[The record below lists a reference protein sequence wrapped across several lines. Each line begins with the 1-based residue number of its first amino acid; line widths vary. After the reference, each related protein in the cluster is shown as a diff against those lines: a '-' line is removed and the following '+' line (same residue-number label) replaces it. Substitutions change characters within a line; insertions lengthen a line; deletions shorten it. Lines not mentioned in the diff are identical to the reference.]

1 MVMTFNVVKINM
13 PIEDISKAGLL
24 HASTIYHWAVNGLAH
39 SSQNQ
44 DPQPTHQPDDA
55 TKEILGRLLQLL
67 QLVINKTFP
76 NINLDKIKAE
86 EELAQMSP
94 EELANYIDSHL
105 DADFSLTPRERHN
118 SNDLDGDLDIT
129 MSDLNTTISEL
140 KQTMNNLLGSD
151 SCKFDKTIEECERSL
166 KDKKDNF
173 YKRTGLRVIEITEPL
188 QTPESEGYENENLQK
203 ALNYMELFCT
213 LIVKY
218 CYDLHQSSLL
228 QNSPFMQD
236 GATLVEH
243 LKEKLQI
250 KTTQLGSHA
259 ALNKGYLAPDV
270 YKAFQLS
277 VNKHG
282 HILSFRGMRKETRT
296 IDAMSSFVK
305 NVAEQTSSLNPSIK
319 LTIRGKPP
327 AYKKK
332 TSHTGICAGS
342 LSLSEE
348 EVNRRNLRIFSLDS
362 FSFVEQR
369 DKNGTQ
375 PNVNFTE
382 KEESIAIQ
390 VSPTT
395 TFLNQLLNQ
404 QIIQNMKVI
413 QLDNNRVALKCQ
425 HKATETYNLLVPS
438 VDENNHQQNFL
449 HDKLGMEI
457 HDLLSLGFTPDQKW
471 KVYSGGYQEDS
482 IYEVIDSE
490 EFMLAS
496 FDPQKST
503 ISIIVA
509 DSDLAWYV
517 CPDTLLEEQRN
528 LYEQMLEKER
538 QRYKESDFKIW
549 SPGAVRRRGAFIEPS
564 DINNRRFY
572 FESNEDSFAGA
583 CTKLDEL
590 LMHLSWNPSFQQELG
605 INAVEHP
612 SEIDTPF
619 SPSSL
624 TSQIF
629 LLPGGHA
636 IYTTSAEQFLSV
648 IREIQQL
655 DRYRDNIRVNVN
667 WLLMDISDEAK
678 DLLKDIIRNGVVQ
691 VKDLSGEPAFFIEQA
706 FYLYMNVINKGK
718 PGTKVSNRVLEHLLL
733 SRIEEYKERTILSL
747 IEAVTSNASIDQQK
761 KAVEEYN
768 LMIER
773 YIMVKSYLLLAKNV
787 ATSPQPALLKFPD
800 ELKITLSDKL
810 NIVQLSTEN
819 ISPGTRDKIRQL
831 EEEHQDIFCNPL
843 LNPATNSCTFFANQR
858 KEKPSPTES
867 SIFKINNLEQ
877 LGIVSLT

>member
-1 MVMTFNVVKINM
+1 MAYNADSCNVEKINM
-13 PIEDISKAGLL
+13 PIEDISNAGLL
-24 HASTIYHWAVNGLAH
+24 HASTIYHWAVDALTH
-39 SSQNQ
+39 SPQNQ
-44 DPQPTHQPDDA
+44 DPQSTHQPDDA
-55 TKEILGRLLQLL
+55 TREILGRLLQLL

-76 NINLDKIKAE
+76 HINLDRIVIE
-86 EELAQMSP
+86 EELAQMRP
-94 EELANYIDSHL
+94 EELADYIDSHL
-105 DADFSLTPRERHN
+105 EADMSLTPRERQN
-118 SNDLDGDLDIT
+118 SNAPDGDLDIT
-129 MSDLNTTISEL
+129 RSDLNATLGEL

-151 SCKFDKTIEECERSL
+151 SCTFDKTIEECVRSL

-173 YKRTGLRVIEITEPL
+173 YKRTGLRAIESTSPL
-188 QTPESEGYENENLQK
+188 QIPEREGYMSEPPLRT
-203 ALNYMELFCT
+203 LNYMELFCT

-218 CYDLHQSSLL
+218 CCDLHQSGLL
-228 QNSPFMQD
+228 QHSPFMQE
-236 GATLVEH
+236 GATLIEH

-250 KTTQLGSHA
+250 KTTHLGSHA

-282 HILSFRGMRKETRT
+282 HILAFRGMRKETRT

-327 AYKKK
+327 TYKEK

-348 EVNRRNLRIFSLDS
+348 EVSRRNLRVFSLDS

-369 DKNGTQ
+369 DKNGSQ
-375 PNVNFTE
+375 PNVSFIE
-382 KEESIAIQ
+382 QEESIAIQ
-390 VSPTT
+390 VRPTT

-404 QIIQNMKVI
+404 KMIQSMEVI
-413 QLDNNRVALKCQ
+413 QLDNNRIALKCQ
-425 HKATETYNLLVPS
+425 HKATETYNLLVPC
-438 VDENNHQQNFL
+438 VDENYLQQNVL
-449 HDKLGMEI
+449 HYKIGMEI
-457 HDLLSLGFTPDQKW
+457 HDLLSLGFAPGQKW

-482 IYEVIDSE
+482 TYEIIDSE
-490 EFMLAS
+490 EFLLAS
-496 FDPQKST
+496 FDPKKST

-517 CPDTLLEEQRN
+517 CPDTLIEEQRTV
-528 LYEQMLEKER
+528 YEQMLEKER

-549 SPGAVRRRGAFIEPS
+549 SPRSARRRGEFIEPS
-564 DINNRRFY
+564 GINNIRFY
-572 FESNEDSFAGA
+572 FESKEESFAGA

-612 SEIDTPF
+612 SEIDTPY

-624 TSQIF
+624 ASQIF

-636 IYTTSAEQFLSV
+636 IYTTSAEQFLFV

-655 DRYRDNIRVNVN
+655 DRFKDNIRVNVN

-678 DLLKDIIRNGVVQ
+678 DLLKEIIRNGVVQ
-691 VKDLSGEPAFFIEQA
+691 VKDLSGKPAFFIEQA

-718 PGTKVSNRVLEHLLL
+718 PGAKVNNRVLEHLLS
-733 SRIEEYKERTILSL
+733 SRVEEYKEKTILSL
-747 IEAVTSNASIDQQK
+747 IEAVTSDIPIDEQR

-773 YIMVKSYLLLAKNV
+773 YIIVKSYLLLAKNV
-787 ATSPQPALLKFPD
+787 STSPQPPGLKFPD
-800 ELKITLSDKL
+800 ELKITVSDKL
-810 NIVQLSTEN
+810 NRVQLPTEN
-819 ISPGTRDKIRQL
+819 ISRGTRDRIRQL
-831 EEEHQDIFCNPL
+831 EEEHRDIFCNPS
-843 LNPATNSCTFFANQR
+843 TNSCAFFANQR
-858 KEKPSPTES
+858 KEKPLSAEN
-867 SIFKINNLEQ
+867 SILNATPN
-877 LGIVSLT
+877 